1 MNRLRSFDNL
11 WRIRNSFAVGL
22 GVIETI
28 SFQSAISGI
37 TSCTQRLE
45 QKIEVMKQTRRDA
58 LATAAA
64 VLLANPSAS
73 LAAATHRESTPLRL
87 GLVTYNWGKS
97 WDVPTVIRN
106 CAETG
111 FEGVELRSTHQHGV
125 EISLNQLQRAEVRRQ
140 FRDSA
145 VELMGLGSAC
155 EYHSSDPNQLKRNI
169 EETRAFLQ
177 LSHDVGATG
186 VKVRPNGLP
195 KDVAVEKTI
204 EQIGRSLNEVAKTAA
219 DLNQQIRVE
228 VHGRDT
234 SELPIMK
241 AIMDVADHPA
251 VGVCWN
257 CNQADLNGKGF
268 QHNFDLVQDRMA
280 TVHIHDLRNDQYPWP
295 ELFER
300 LKNLDTPSFTG
311 WTLLEDGKIPAA
323 IVASMHENTKLWKQ
337 LAQGS

>member
-1 MNRLRSFDNL
+1 
-11 WRIRNSFAVGL
+11 
-22 GVIETI
+22 
-28 SFQSAISGI
+28 
-37 TSCTQRLE
+37 
-45 QKIEVMKQTRRDA
+45 MKQTRRDA

-64 VLLANPSAS
+64 ALLANPVAS
-73 LAAATHRESTPLRL
+73 LAAAATSRDLTPLRL
-87 GLVTYNWGKS
+87 GLVTYNWGKG
-97 WDVPTVIRN
+97 WDIPTVIRN

-125 EISLNQLQRAEVRRQ
+125 EISLTKRQRAEVRSQ
-140 FRDSA
+140 FSDSS

-155 EYHSSDPNQLKRNI
+155 EYHSSDPAKLKKNI
-169 EETRAFLQ
+169 DETRAFLQ

-195 KDVAVEKTI
+195 KDVPVEKTI
-204 EQIGRSLNEVAKTAA
+204 EQIGRSLNQVGKMAA

-241 AIMDVADHPA
+241 AIMDVADHPS

-257 CNQADLNGKGF
+257 CNPADLNGKGF
-268 QHNFDLVQDRMA
+268 QHNFDLVEDRMA
-280 TVHIHDLRNDQYPWP
+280 TVHIHDLRGDQYPWA

-300 LKNLDTPSFTG
+300 LTKVDTPSFTG
-311 WTLLEDGKIPAA
+311 WTLLEDGKVPDD
-323 IVASMHENTKLWKQ
+323 IVASMHENTKLWKT